1 MCVIIKSKCLET
13 YDEKKVGKC
22 MIYSMTG
29 YGKCEIEENARK
41 ISVEI
46 SAVNH
51 RYLDLNIRMPRMLMH
66 LEDQVRGIIKQEVA
80 RGKLEVS
87 IMCHSSAKE
96 DLEVN
101 VNEALGSAYL
111 EGVRHFGSKF
121 NLEDDLRLSHLIG
134 VSDLV
139 TIQKQAGNLEAVGET
154 IEKALRQALKAFL
167 EMRQK
172 EGQALKEDI
181 LSKNEGLRALLAAV
195 NMRSPFVVTHYR
207 ERLKSRLEQL
217 LGDGMNI
224 DESRL
229 AMEVALLADK
239 SAIDEEITRL
249 SSHFNQLEDILTM
262 GGPVGRKLDFLM
274 QEMNREANTIGSKAN
289 DYEITKVVVSLKT
302 EIEKIREQVQN
313 LE

>member
-1 MCVIIKSKCLET
+1 
-13 YDEKKVGKC
+13 

-29 YGKCEIEENARK
+29 YGKYEIEEHARK
-41 ISVEI
+41 ITVEI

-66 LEDQVRGIIKQEVA
+66 LEDRVRSIIKEEVA

-101 VNEALGSAYL
+101 INEVLGQAYL
-111 EGVRHFGSKF
+111 EGVRSLGSKF
-121 NLEDDLRLSHLIG
+121 SLEDDLKLSHLIG

-139 TIQKQAGNLEAVGET
+139 TIQKQAGNLEAVGEI
-154 IEKALRQALKAFL
+154 IEKALREALKAFL
-167 EMRQK
+167 DMRGK
-172 EGQALKEDI
+172 EGQTLKEDI
-181 LSKNEGLRALLAAV
+181 LSKNTGLRKLLQEV
-195 NMRSPFVVTHYR
+195 NNRSPFVVENYR
-207 ERLKSRLEQL
+207 ERLNNRLDQL

-229 AMEVALLADK
+229 AIEVAILADK

-249 SSHFNQLEDILTM
+249 GSHFNQLEEILQE
-262 GGPVGRKLDFLM
+262 GGSVGRKLDFLM

>member
-1 MCVIIKSKCLET
+1 
-13 YDEKKVGKC
+13 

-29 YGKCEIEENARK
+29 YGKYEIEENARK
-41 ISVEI
+41 ITVEI

-66 LEDQVRGIIKQEVA
+66 LEDRVRSIIKEEVA

-101 VNEALGSAYL
+101 INEALGQAYL
-111 EGVRHFGSKF
+111 EGVRSLGSKF
-121 NLEDDLRLSHLIG
+121 SLEDDLKLSHLIG

-139 TIQKQAGNLEAVGET
+139 VIQKQAGNLEAVGET
-154 IEKALRQALKAFL
+154 IEKALREALKAFL
-167 EMRQK
+167 EMRGK
-172 EGQALKEDI
+172 EGQTLKEDI
-181 LSKNEGLRALLAAV
+181 LSKNTGLSKLLQEV
-195 NMRSPFVVTHYR
+195 NNRSPFVVDNYR
-207 ERLKSRLEQL
+207 ERLKNRLDQL

-229 AMEVALLADK
+229 AMEVAILADK

-249 SSHFNQLEDILTM
+249 GSHFNQLEEILQA

-302 EIEKIREQVQN
+302 DIEKIREQVQN